1 MEFLNLFLTFIFIFL
16 LFFYAFRNNKSS
28 VPTNWPFVGML
39 LALLKNLHRIHD
51 FCIELT
57 EGPNLSFLLKG
68 PWYTSMEL
76 LITSDPRDIHH
87 ILSKNFSNY
96 PKGAKFN
103 EIFDVL
109 GDGIFNADGE
119 LWKYHRRMAQTFV
132 GQPQF
137 HQLLIEKIYV
147 RVENGLIPVL
157 NHASKQGLVLDL
169 QDLFERF
176 TFDNICSLTMGYELG
191 SLCVDLPS
199 IPFSKALDD
208 IEEVIFYRHV
218 IPVSVW
224 KFIRWLG
231 VGKERKYKKAWE
243 TLDKFI
249 YNCIANKHETM
260 KQLESINPNDDEQNI
275 GVDLLTLYKDK
286 DDKFLR
292 DTVLNFFIAGRDT
305 TSTSLSWFFY
315 LLSKNPQVHS
325 KIREELISTMN
336 ANEDNNCNMNKWY
349 DFTRNNFKETSDKL
363 VYLHGALCE
372 ALRLYPPVV
381 FQGKIPV
388 EPDILPSGHKVEP
401 HMQIIFNLY
410 AMGRTKSIWGE
421 DCCEFKPERWISPQG
436 KIRHEPS
443 YKFLAFNAGPRT
455 CVGKDM
461 AFIQMK
467 VVAATIILNYEFQPL
482 EGQSIVPENSIILRM
497 KNGFK
502 VKMSK
507 ISLLSYG

>member
-1 MEFLNLFLTFIFIFL
+1 MEFLNLFLLTFIFIIFL
-16 LFFYAFRNNKSS
+16 FCYIFRGNNKNSK
-28 VPTNWPFVGML
+28 PTNWPFVGML
-39 LALLKNLHRIHD
+39 FAILKNYHRIHD
-51 FCIELT
+51 FCFEIT
-57 EGPNLSFLLKG
+57 EGPDLSFLLKG

-76 LITSDPRDIHH
+76 LVTTDPRNIHH
-87 ILSKNFSNY
+87 IMSKNFSNY
-96 PKGAKFN
+96 QKGDKYN
-103 EIFDVL
+103 EILDVL

-119 LWKYHRRMAQTFV
+119 LWKYHRRMAQTFL

-137 HQLLIEKIYV
+137 HQLLLDKIYAKL
-147 RVENGLIPVL
+147 ENGLIPVF
-157 NHASKQGLVLDL
+157 NHASEQGLVLDF
-169 QDLFERF
+169 QNLFERF
-176 TFDNICSLTMGYELG
+176 TLDSICSLTMGYELG

-199 IPFSKALDD
+199 VPFSKALDD
-208 IEEVIFYRHV
+208 VEEVAFYRHV

-231 VGKERKYKKAWE
+231 IGKEKQYKKAWE

-249 YNCIANKHETM
+249 FNCIAEKHEAM
-260 KQLESINPNDDEQNI
+260 KQFGSINPNHDEQNI

-292 DTVLNFFIAGRDT
+292 DTILNFFIAGRDT

-315 LLSKNPQVHS
+315 LLSKNPQVQS
-325 KIREELISTMN
+325 KIRQELISIME
-336 ANEDNNCNMNKWY
+336 ANEDDNGNMNKSY
-349 DFTRNNFKETSDKL
+349 IFTKNNFKETSDKL

-381 FQGKIPV
+381 FQAKNPV

-410 AMGRTKSIWGE
+410 AMARKKSIWGE

-467 VVAATIILNYEFQPL
+467 VVTATIILNYEFQSV
-482 EGQSIVPENSIILRM
+482 EGQSVVPETSIILRM

-507 ISLLSYG
+507 I

>member
-1 MEFLNLFLTFIFIFL
+1 MEFLNLFLLTSIFIIFV
-16 LFFYAFRNNKSS
+16 FCYIFRGNNKNSM
-28 VPTNWPFVGML
+28 PTNWPFVGMFF
-39 LALLKNLHRIHD
+39 AILKNYHRIHD
-51 FCIELT
+51 FCFEIT
-57 EGPNLSFLLKG
+57 EGPDLSFLLKG

-76 LITSDPRDIHH
+76 LVTTDPRNVHYAM
-87 ILSKNFSNY
+87 SKNFSNY
-96 PKGAKFN
+96 EKGDKYN
-103 EIFDVL
+103 EILDVL

-119 LWKYHRRMAQTFV
+119 LWKYHRRMAQTFL

-137 HQLLIEKIYV
+137 NQLLLDKIYAK
-147 RVENGLIPVL
+147 VENGLIPVL
-157 NHASKQGLVLDL
+157 NHASEQGLVLDF

-176 TFDNICSLTMGYELG
+176 TLDSICSLTMGYELG

-199 IPFSKALDD
+199 VPFSKALDVV
-208 IEEVIFYRHV
+208 EEVAIYRHAL
-218 IPVSVW
+218 PVSVW

-231 VGKERKYKKAWE
+231 VGRERKYKKAWE

-249 YNCIANKHETM
+249 YNCIAEKHEAV
-260 KQLESINPNDDEQNI
+260 KQFGLINPNDDEQNI

-292 DTVLNFFIAGRDT
+292 DTILNFFIAGRDT

-315 LLSKNPQVHS
+315 LLSKNPQVQS
-325 KIREELISTMN
+325 KIRQEFISIMK
-336 ANEDNNCNMNKWY
+336 ANEDDNGNMNKSY
-349 DFTRNNFKETSDKL
+349 AFTRNNFKETSDKL

-381 FQGKIPV
+381 LKIKTPV

-410 AMGRTKSIWGE
+410 AMARKKSIWGE

-436 KIRHEPS
+436 KVRHEPS
-443 YKFLAFNAGPRT
+443 YKFMAFNAGPRT

-467 VVAATIILNYEFQPL
+467 VVAATIILNYEFQSV
-482 EGQSIVPENSIILRM
+482 EGQSVVPETSIILRM

-507 ISLLSYG
+507 I

>member
-1 MEFLNLFLTFIFIFL
+1 MEFLNLFLLTFIFTML
-16 LFFYAFRNNKSS
+16 LFCYTFRNNKNN

-39 LALLKNLHRIHD
+39 LAILKNLHRVHD
-51 FCIELT
+51 FCIEIT
-57 EGPNLSFLLKG
+57 ERSDLSFLLKG
-68 PWYTSMEL
+68 PWYTSMDL
-76 LITSDPRDIHH
+76 FITSDPRNIHH
-87 ILSKNFSNY
+87 VLSKNYSNY
-96 PKGAKFN
+96 QKGDKYN

-109 GDGIFNADGE
+109 GDGIFSSKGE

-132 GQPQF
+132 GHPQF
-137 HQLLIEKIYV
+137 HQILLENICTK
-147 RVENGLIPVL
+147 VETGLIPVL
-157 NHASKQGLVLDL
+157 NHASKHGLVLDF

-176 TFDNICSLTMGYELG
+176 TLDNICSLTMGYELG

-199 IPFSKALDD
+199 VPFSKAFDD
-208 IEEVIFYRHV
+208 IMEVLFYRHI

-231 VGKERKYKKAWE
+231 VGKERKYKKARE

-249 YNCIANKHETM
+249 YNCIAKKHESM
-260 KQLESINPNDDEQNI
+260 KQFVSTNPNDEQDI
-275 GVDLLTLYKDK
+275 GGVDLSVLYKDK
-286 DDKFLR
+286 EDKFLR
-292 DTVLNFFIAGRDT
+292 DTIFNFFIAGRDT

-315 LLSKNPQVHS
+315 LISKNPQAQS
-325 KIREELISTMN
+325 KIRQELMSTMK
-336 ANEDNNCNMNKWY
+336 ANENDNCNMNKLY

-381 FQGKIPV
+381 FQSKYPI
-388 EPDILPSGHKVEP
+388 ETDILPSGHKVEP

-410 AMGRTKSIWGE
+410 AMARMKSIWGE

-443 YKFLAFNAGPRT
+443 YKFSAFGAGPRS

-467 VVAATIILNYEFQPL
+467 VVAAAIILNYEFRPL
-482 EGQSIVPENSIILRM
+482 EGQFIVPETSIILRM
-497 KNGFK
+497 KNGLK

-507 ISLLSYG
+507 ISL